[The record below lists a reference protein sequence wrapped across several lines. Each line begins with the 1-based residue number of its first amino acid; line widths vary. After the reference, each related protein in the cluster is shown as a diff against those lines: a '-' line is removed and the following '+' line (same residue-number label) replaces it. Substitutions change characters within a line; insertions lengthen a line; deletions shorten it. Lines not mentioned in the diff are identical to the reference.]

1 MAAAAAAA
9 DAAGAWRRLRQRRL
23 LQVATVQLPGAVRQA
38 LEDQQLDG
46 WRNSLWTPLL
56 EKCGKQR
63 AWQEATDLLN
73 VARCHGAIPS
83 SYMLNLAL
91 RAVVS
96 SVAWK
101 VALDLLFQAEHR
113 NSVSFNTT
121 GLALASAKQW
131 AHGLALLGAQRQV
144 RIPLDVISYNTLQH
158 GLAGGSCWRLTLH
171 LLKTMGSPLQPD
183 DATYSAAIVACGRA
197 LQLSQVLRLA
207 MLGGLSSR
215 NAAISI
221 LTRSRQPQAHREA
234 LQLADSLG
242 DRQDV
247 VTHTSLAHTIPAQD
261 LLVSLRQKRLEPN
274 RLTLRALRSSARR
287 GSARS
292 NGAGEPPG
300 AWALALQH
308 LPSDHAELGALA
320 LGCARAHRW
329 RAALGCAAPRA
340 LGAQMAA
347 GYACQAAG
355 RWQLLA
361 PATHRAV
368 LTAGTESRNLEA
380 QQPGLHHLLLSWYL
394 TRVSRTALATFQ
406 KRQHARW
413 GVLDLLLPPALS
425 GTLGQLRVA
434 DLCEDRLLRDLRL
447 WLSFQFSFTHSFT
460 WQMADAQALERQER
474 SLEGEFGGT
483 ADGSLSGTHTWQK
496 PQGDKQH
503 ENFRYNN
510 VRFLQE
516 QNKDATKALDR
527 VEEERDE
534 AFAAIAQWEEKRL
547 QIQSDF
553 GKLQQEL
560 AETEEKCNVSA
571 AEIHKRD
578 EQIRV
583 LSEQNRSLLDML
595 EQEEL
600 TVKER
605 QTQIAELSATQAKL
619 QKISDDYNVVKA
631 TGNQQLLGAYN
642 EIAKFEE
649 ELRNAQSE
657 TGQLKE
663 AERNFAAQAKA
674 DIEAL
679 EVKLR
684 DSKDMNV
691 QYLQQIQHNEVFEH
705 RLAEA
710 INRLRETLD
719 ELTVQKKGI
728 KMQLDMDAENRDKWM
743 QSKAEV
749 ERRKDGLEKMVDAL
763 RQALRGAEEQNT
775 RMQEENKAGSDNF
788 RQLGDKVYAL
798 MDQLRQHQTD
808 LKKTEAGGVEKQK
821 KIGSLEKQS
830 QNLQQQ
836 LQMEVDAKLSAEA
849 EARNAAQMQALLQ
862 KKNKMLEEA
871 LQLALKAQEK
881 VEKRLL
887 ELKEKTEALQ
897 TQNDYLGTRIDG
909 NEEDKGALRY
919 DLRRTE
925 DELRQA
931 TAVNGQLLQKRVEV
945 EDRFNEVEAEKV
957 AVKAELDYIKREDML
972 DETGRT
978 KPILIESESKL
989 IERLQINEFLYSSQ
1003 QARNPVPMLVEK
1015 ISHLLEMLHTTQVQS
1030 DMYLQDLQRSNSML
1044 QGLRD
1049 KNKNLYEKVQMCE
1062 TWKMRAL
1069 LKIASNEFEMRS
1081 SVKGHKSSIKEGNAL
1096 YLDGLQYSNK
1106 EIGEL
1111 KKLIQN
1117 YMKEESV
1124 KEIRLQDNN
1133 LDKTAVP
1140 LICELMDLC
1149 PYLTKLD
1156 LRRNRLDN
1164 DALADL
1170 QGFVERI
1177 PGVTTLVKDPVS
1189 GDLRA
1194 RSGNQVRLVILLEDQ
1209 SPPDPEAP
1217 PSPTADLTEDQA
1229 GLAADGFL
1237 SSAAGVTSQGR
1248 LQGPDGPSG
1257 GTTRTMAVPQKPG
1270 GAGKPLG
1277 DGTATTLP
1285 PIS

>member
-1 MAAAAAAA
+1 
-9 DAAGAWRRLRQRRL
+9 
-23 LQVATVQLPGAVRQA
+23 
-38 LEDQQLDG
+38 
-46 WRNSLWTPLL
+46 
-56 EKCGKQR
+56 
-63 AWQEATDLLN
+63 
-73 VARCHGAIPS
+73 
-83 SYMLNLAL
+83 
-91 RAVVS
+91 
-96 SVAWK
+96 
-101 VALDLLFQAEHR
+101 
-113 NSVSFNTT
+113 
-121 GLALASAKQW
+121 
-131 AHGLALLGAQRQV
+131 
-144 RIPLDVISYNTLQH
+144 
-158 GLAGGSCWRLTLH
+158 
-171 LLKTMGSPLQPD
+171 
-183 DATYSAAIVACGRA
+183 
-197 LQLSQVLRLA
+197 
-207 MLGGLSSR
+207 
-215 NAAISI
+215 
-221 LTRSRQPQAHREA
+221 
-234 LQLADSLG
+234 
-242 DRQDV
+242 
-247 VTHTSLAHTIPAQD
+247 
-261 LLVSLRQKRLEPN
+261 
-274 RLTLRALRSSARR
+274 
-287 GSARS
+287 
-292 NGAGEPPG
+292 
-300 AWALALQH
+300 
-308 LPSDHAELGALA
+308 
-320 LGCARAHRW
+320 
-329 RAALGCAAPRA
+329 
-340 LGAQMAA
+340 
-347 GYACQAAG
+347 
-355 RWQLLA
+355 
-361 PATHRAV
+361 
-368 LTAGTESRNLEA
+368 
-380 QQPGLHHLLLSWYL
+380 
-394 TRVSRTALATFQ
+394 
-406 KRQHARW
+406 
-413 GVLDLLLPPALS
+413 
-425 GTLGQLRVA
+425 
-434 DLCEDRLLRDLRL
+434 
-447 WLSFQFSFTHSFT
+447 
-460 WQMADAQALERQER
+460 MADAHALERQER

-483 ADGSLSGTHTWQK
+483 ADGSLAGTHTWQK

-534 AFAAIAQWEEKRL
+534 AFASIAQWEEKRL

-560 AETEEKCNVSA
+560 AETEDKCNVSA

-1044 QGLRD
+1044 QGLRE

-1117 YMKEESV
+1117 YMKEENV

-1257 GTTRTMAVPQKPG
+1257 GTTHTMAMPQKPG

>member
-1 MAAAAAAA
+1 
-9 DAAGAWRRLRQRRL
+9 
-23 LQVATVQLPGAVRQA
+23 
-38 LEDQQLDG
+38 
-46 WRNSLWTPLL
+46 
-56 EKCGKQR
+56 
-63 AWQEATDLLN
+63 
-73 VARCHGAIPS
+73 
-83 SYMLNLAL
+83 
-91 RAVVS
+91 
-96 SVAWK
+96 
-101 VALDLLFQAEHR
+101 
-113 NSVSFNTT
+113 
-121 GLALASAKQW
+121 
-131 AHGLALLGAQRQV
+131 
-144 RIPLDVISYNTLQH
+144 
-158 GLAGGSCWRLTLH
+158 
-171 LLKTMGSPLQPD
+171 
-183 DATYSAAIVACGRA
+183 
-197 LQLSQVLRLA
+197 
-207 MLGGLSSR
+207 
-215 NAAISI
+215 
-221 LTRSRQPQAHREA
+221 
-234 LQLADSLG
+234 
-242 DRQDV
+242 
-247 VTHTSLAHTIPAQD
+247 
-261 LLVSLRQKRLEPN
+261 
-274 RLTLRALRSSARR
+274 
-287 GSARS
+287 
-292 NGAGEPPG
+292 
-300 AWALALQH
+300 
-308 LPSDHAELGALA
+308 
-320 LGCARAHRW
+320 
-329 RAALGCAAPRA
+329 
-340 LGAQMAA
+340 
-347 GYACQAAG
+347 
-355 RWQLLA
+355 
-361 PATHRAV
+361 
-368 LTAGTESRNLEA
+368 
-380 QQPGLHHLLLSWYL
+380 
-394 TRVSRTALATFQ
+394 
-406 KRQHARW
+406 
-413 GVLDLLLPPALS
+413 
-425 GTLGQLRVA
+425 
-434 DLCEDRLLRDLRL
+434 
-447 WLSFQFSFTHSFT
+447 
-460 WQMADAQALERQER
+460 MADAQREGF
-474 SLEGEFGGT
+474 EGEEDFTGT
-483 ADGSLSGTHTWQK
+483 GDGSLVGTHTWQK

-510 VRFLQE
+510 VRFLQD

-547 QIQSDF
+547 QIQSDYQ
-553 GKLQQEL
+553 KLQTEL
-560 AETEEKCNVSA
+560 AETEDKCNVSA

-605 QTQIAELSATQAKL
+605 QSQITELSATQAKL

-631 TGNQQLLGAYN
+631 AGNQQLLGAYN

-679 EVKLR
+679 ESKLR
-684 DSKDMNV
+684 ESKDMNV

-728 KMQLDMDAENRDKWM
+728 KMQLDMDSENRDKWM

-1069 LKIASNEFEMRS
+1069 LKIASNEFEMRN
-1081 SVKGHKSSIKEGNAL
+1081 SVKGHKSSVKEGNAL

-1140 LICELMDLC
+1140 LLCELMDLC

-1217 PSPTADLTEDQA
+1217 ASPTADLTEDQA

-1237 SSAAGVTSQGR
+1237 STAAGVTSQGR

-1257 GTTRTMAVPQKPG
+1257 GTTRTMAMPQKPG
-1270 GAGKPLG
+1270 GAGKPMG